1 LLLSFCF
8 NLHCQLHHN
17 LICYELYWKRRCAID
32 CVPKSTQVNDLAR
45 LQMGN
50 SSYWFVWWCNTLYNC
65 WIAFVLIRN
74 LHPMWCNSN
83 NLLRRKRSSRK
94 TSIMPQSLIK
104 KYFYNLIF
112 VWYNIYIILYILI
125 FAFFYFAMH
134 YNYINLFLLVLLHLD

>member
-1 LLLSFCF
+1 MKFLTIILCKNNSSDQIILHNDYNRLWSNFSDKKEDMLRFHDKIRFYNILLLSFCF

-65 WIAFVLIRN
+65 WIASFYRF
-74 LHPMWCNSN
+74 
-83 NLLRRKRSSRK
+83 NLL
-94 TSIMPQSLIK
+94 
-104 KYFYNLIF
+104 
-112 VWYNIYIILYILI
+112 IYIKS
-125 FAFFYFAMH
+125 F
-134 YNYINLFLLVLLHLD
+134 